1 MNSLFRHSG
10 KAFSNRQKLKR
21 QRMCSVIGNQIAN
34 LRIDWPNLGCQ
45 HQNDHGSYVHVTDD
59 SLTKAVRINGVNP
72 ITAI

>member
-1 MNSLFRHSG
+1 
-10 KAFSNRQKLKR
+10 
-21 QRMCSVIGNQIAN
+21 MCSVIGNRIAN
-34 LRIDWPNLGCQ
+34 LRIDWFDLGYQ